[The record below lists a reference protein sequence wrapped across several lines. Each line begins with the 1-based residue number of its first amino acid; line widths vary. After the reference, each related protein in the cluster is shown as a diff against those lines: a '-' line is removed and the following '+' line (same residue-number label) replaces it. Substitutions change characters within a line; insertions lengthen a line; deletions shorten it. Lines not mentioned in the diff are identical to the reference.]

1 MEDSPSVGNDLEMY
15 PNEKNEGAKVV
26 SVDKSSKLSLC
37 DDGEDHKNANE
48 KIIIWLQMKK
58 E

>member
-1 MEDSPSVGNDLEMY
+1 
-15 PNEKNEGAKVV
+15 
-26 SVDKSSKLSLC
+26 LC

-58 E
+58 ESKYL